1 MKIIILGA
9 GQLAAHWRK
18 TRVGENNDITVV
30 DTNGERLRTLQD
42 KFDLRVVQ
50 GHGSH
55 PRVLRE
61 AGADDADML
70 VAVTS
75 SDETNMVACG

>member
-9 GQLAAHWRK
+9 GGWRHTGGK
-18 TRVGENNDITVV
+18 TVGENNDITVV

-50 GHGSH
+50 GMALIHAYCGR
-55 PRVLRE
+55 RVPTTPICWL
-61 AGADDADML
+61 L
-70 VAVTS
+70 
-75 SDETNMVACG
+75 

>member
-9 GQLAAHWRK
+9 ASWRHTGGK
-18 TRVGENNDITVV
+18 PVGENNDITVV

-50 GHGSH
+50 GMALIH
-55 PRVLRE
+55 
-61 AGADDADML
+61 AY
-70 VAVTS
+70 
-75 SDETNMVACG
+75 CGRQVPTTPICWLL